1 MLMSRQPTLNDD
13 LDDAASLVSPKTEH
27 SDLSTEQRRQK
38 LCRSTNVDMV
48 SFDQVDLL
56 LE

>member
-13 LDDAASLVSPKTEH
+13 LDDATSLVSPKTE
-27 SDLSTEQRRQK
+27 LSSEQQRQK
-38 LCRSTNVDMV
+38 LCRSANVDIV